1 MLEILL
7 ALAFGTVL
15 GIVCG
20 LLPGIHPNT
29 LIPILAGASFLF
41 EPLSA
46 GIILVAAGIANSFVA
61 FIPSVLLGAPE
72 SESAL
77 AVLPGHR
84 LLLQG
89 RGYEAIKLTV
99 IGGLFSV
106 VFVLLTLPLF
116 VLFVPHIYNFIR
128 PNIHFVLAAVVIYM
142 IASEKLWREKAFALA
157 VFILSGILGIITL
170 KTFSSEILFPL
181 LTGLFGLPL
190 LFMSIYK
197 KVKLQESVTFEE
209 ELLPK
214 KLILSSSVIGSLAG
228 VLAGLLPG
236 IGSAQATVLAQE
248 ATGVKNER
256 AFLMAIAG
264 VNIID
269 VIYSLLAIWL
279 IGNPR
284 SGIAVAVSEMINVG
298 LKEILIFISVIIA
311 VSGLA
316 AYLTL
321 KISRRF
327 LFAMRR
333 IDYQRLCTSVFVFLL
348 ATVFAFSGLYGLVV
362 ACVALAIGLIPNLVG
377 IRRSHA
383 MGCLILPTILF
394 FAGI

>member
-7 ALAFGTVL
+7 ALVLGIAL

-29 LIPILAGASFLF
+29 LIPVIAGFSFLF
-41 EPLSA
+41 DPLSA
-46 GIILVAAGIANSFVA
+46 AIILVAAGIANSFVA
-61 FIPSVLLGAPE
+61 FIPSILLGAPE
-72 SESAL
+72 SENAL

-106 VFVLLTLPLF
+106 LFVLLTLPLF
-116 VLFVPHIYNFIR
+116 VLFVPTLYNFIR

-142 IASEKLWREKAFALA
+142 ILSEKLWKEKAFALA
-157 VFILSGILGIITL
+157 VFVLSGLLGLIAL
-170 KTFSSEILFPL
+170 KSYSSEVLFPL

-197 KVKLQESVTFEE
+197 KVKLQESIRFEE
-209 ELLPK
+209 EPLPK
-214 KLILSSSVIGSLAG
+214 KQIFSSSVIGSLAG
-228 VLAGLLPG
+228 VFAGLLPG
-236 IGSAQATVLAQE
+236 IGSTQATVLAQE
-248 ATGVKNER
+248 AAGIKNER
-256 AFLMAIAG
+256 SFLMAIAG
-264 VNIID
+264 VNVID

-284 SGIAVAVSEMINVG
+284 SGIAVAVADLLDIG
-298 LKEILIFISVIIA
+298 LKEILVLVSVIIA
-311 VSGLA
+311 ASGFA
-316 AYLTL
+316 AYMTL
-321 KISRRF
+321 KISRHA
-327 LFAMRR
+327 LFAFRS
-333 IDYQRLCTSVFVFLL
+333 IDYQRLCTSVFLFLL
-348 ATVFAFSGLYGLVV
+348 IMVFIFSGFYGLLV
-362 ACVALAIGLIPNLVG
+362 AAVALTIGLVPNLVG

-394 FAGI
+394 FAGL